1 MFYILIVS
9 CNNII
14 PISVPTVTCQEMSTA
29 KRFRYVSDD
38 MSSSDEDFD
47 AEYSPSS
54 SQVREKA
61 KTAIPVGGTKLSAF
75 QKENSS
81 CNGYRRNP
89 TRKPKVFSKN
99 AMMARENRLKKKL
112 YLESLENDLT
122 KAREENKKLSTV
134 VDNQSFLIADLKKQ
148 IKYLKSVVANS
159 NDLGKL
165 IRNIHHSTG
174 MSVSTSL
181 DKTLSLN
188 SQYVPKRSPPIARK
202 TAHPWDELDQHPNC
216 MTPESIEN
224 SPPVDY
230 GLSDD
235 FSLDFL
241 NSDVPLGMPTDLS
254 CQDMFNN
261 LEDTNENTL
270 KEHDY
275 VQNPTLE
282 DNDDDDDVGV
292 CLHVSKH
299 RVSLEFCSTC
309 SDNAQLAWSS

>member
-1 MFYILIVS
+1 
-9 CNNII
+9 
-14 PISVPTVTCQEMSTA
+14 MSTA

-54 SQVREKA
+54 S
-61 KTAIPVGGTKLSAF
+61 

-254 CQDMFNN
+254 CQDMFNS

-282 DNDDDDDVGV
+282 EDDDDDVGV